1 MKCAPPRVL
10 LVGDLPER
18 ELVHLDPAGS
28 RDSAGISPGRYLD
41 YARVERVRDL
51 GEALLRL
58 SAPDQPP
65 CELVVLCEP
74 RPGVWTD
81 AQLDALRRIAPLARY
96 VRLSGSLCE
105 GQTRSGRP
113 ASGTWGVPWHQWPVS
128 LARDLEASERGQPAA
143 WSLPLTATPDERAL
157 AKFVPHLERGIGHIA
172 ICSANAAAAG
182 ALADVCRHAGY
193 AVSQTTEWAER
204 DGQRATALI
213 WDTTAHA
220 LANRILVTRLRALHG
235 DAPLV
240 ALVGFPRAE
249 DVAAA
254 RKSGV
259 SVVLAKPL
267 DTGDLLWHIER
278 LAAAIG

>member
-1 MKCAPPRVL
+1 MKCSPPRIL

-18 ELVHLDPAGS
+18 ELVHLDPAGN
-28 RDSAGISPGRYLD
+28 RDSARTSPGRHLD
-41 YARVERVRDL
+41 NTRVERVRDL
-51 GEALLRL
+51 CEALLRL
-58 SAPDQPP
+58 SAPDRPP

-81 AQLDALRRIAPLARY
+81 TQLDALRRIAPLARY

-128 LARDLEASERGQPAA
+128 LARDLEASEQGQPSS
-143 WSLPLTATPDERAL
+143 WSLPLTATQDERAL
-157 AKFVPHLERGIGHIA
+157 AKFVPHLEGSIGHIA
-172 ICSANAAAAG
+172 ICSASAAAAG
-182 ALADVCRHAGY
+182 ALAAACRHAGH
-193 AVSQTTEWAER
+193 AVSQTTEWAESE
-204 DGQRATALI
+204 GQRATALV
-213 WDTTAHA
+213 WDTTARA
-220 LANRILVTRLRALHG
+220 LANRVLVTRLRAQHG
-235 DAPLV
+235 DAPIV

-254 RKSGV
+254 RNSGV

-267 DTGDLLWHIER
+267 DTGDLLWHVER
-278 LAAAIG
+278 LATAAA